1 MASISVLLAAA
12 VGFTVG
18 WKLKDC
24 LCKKKGTAHKSQ
36 STSRMYSND
45 TGISS
50 KESNDMTSRFS
61 LYSLE
66 LVFNQYNIPITSDY
80 SFSRLL
86 DAIEKNAY
94 VKLLTHIDC
103 EIISSKSLYEFL
115 ENENFNITNFK
126 MLNSTK
132 EPYLTEE
139 GLIKIFEKE
148 GMDYSQLE
156 TPQEKV
162 EFLLA
167 LAQGKGTK
175 RFQKSFGNDL
185 SNFIDK
191 YNLGEDTEVLFN
203 SIKSTVHSRL
213 EFLS

>member
-1 MASISVLLAAA
+1 MTSINVLLVA
-12 VGFTVG
+12 VLGFTVG

-24 LCKKKGTAHKSQ
+24 LCKKNSVIHQSQ
-36 STSRMYSND
+36 STSGMHSND
-45 TGISS
+45 TEFSS

-86 DAIEKNAY
+86 DAIEKNSY

-103 EIISSKSLYEFL
+103 EILSQKSLYEFL
-115 ENENFNITNFK
+115 ENENFNIANFK
-126 MLNSTK
+126 ILNSTK
-132 EPYLTEE
+132 EPYITEE

-148 GMDYSQLE
+148 SLDYSLLK

-162 EFLLA
+162 EFLLS

-191 YNLGEDTEVLFN
+191 YNLGEDTEVIFN